1 MAYVEGN
8 YPPKPLMELMLAP
21 ESPLLKEQLS
31 VKTAEVS
38 DVVCVTSKPF
48 THCMSV
54 SVCVCTRA
62 RIYIYISVCVC
73 VCGSVC
79 LCVCV
84 FVLGLWPCSSL

>member
-73 VCGSVC
+73 DCR
-79 LCVCV
+79 L
-84 FVLGLWPCSSL
+84 

>member
-54 SVCVCTRA
+54 SVCVCA
-62 RIYIYISVCVC
+62 RVHVYIYISVCVC
-73 VCGSVC
+73 VCGCVC

-84 FVLGLWPCSSL
+84 CAWLVAL